1 MQRQVT
7 EISAVFLYV
16 LSSVDEHPA
25 GASGGVAD
33 THPLAWLKQ
42 LDDEAHHGARRVE
55 LAALLPSV
63 VGEPVYQV
71 LVGVA
76 QHVAAACRVFPQV
89 LVAQVQAVEVVE
101 QAADDAFTVGRAA
114 QLLTRRSSWCP
125 PARHQALECWRPRW
139 RGWRC

>member
-1 MQRQVT
+1 M
-7 EISAVFLYV
+7 FLHV

-33 THPLAWLKQ
+33 SHPLAWLKQ

-55 LAALLPSV
+55 LAALLTSV
-63 VGEPVYQV
+63 VCEPVYQV

-76 QHVAAACRVFPQV
+76 QDVSPASRVFPQV
-89 LVAQVQAVEVVE
+89 LVVQVQAVEVAQ

-114 QLLTRRSSWCP
+114 QLGLVVP
-125 PARHQALECWRPRW
+125 VGARQHAIKPWSVGVLN
-139 RGWRC
+139 GMAGDVKSLA